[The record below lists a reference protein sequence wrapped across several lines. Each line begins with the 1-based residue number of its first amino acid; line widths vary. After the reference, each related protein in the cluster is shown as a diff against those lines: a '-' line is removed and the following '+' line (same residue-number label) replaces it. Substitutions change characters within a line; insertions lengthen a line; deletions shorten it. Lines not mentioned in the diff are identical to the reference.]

1 MASLKAWEDLSY
13 LLAHPHII
21 GIMIG
26 FKDMTELHSEWI
38 KEIVFG
44 DDDYTLQAHRGSFK
58 SSALAVAIALI
69 MVLFPMRN
77 IIFLRKTDTDVS
89 EMMGMVGKIL
99 RSKILKDIAKVVHDL
114 PDGIDLEVTSETT
127 NNITTN
133 LWNSPMGA
141 DQLLGLGVKSSITG
155 KHAYYVI
162 TDDICNLTDRIS
174 RAEREFV
181 KLKYDEL
188 QNIKNRD
195 GRIINLGTPWHK
207 EDVFSKMPNI
217 HRYDCYTTHLISPE
231 KLERLRASM
240 TASLFAAN
248 YEMKHIAD
256 KDALFQ
262 TSRPFTSDISMLR
275 NGRCHID
282 AAYSGS
288 DYTAFTCAAYR
299 DGHLYVYGKLW
310 RKHVEKVLD
319 IAIAE
324 ADRLVCW
331 PMYNEDNGDKGFVT
345 EIVRKKGK
353 WAKSYHESE
362 NKFIKISSY
371 LVKWWPYI
379 IFVEGTDEEYIN
391 QIMDFTIDADHD
403 DAPDSAATM
412 GRIFKRYLPAA

>member
-99 RSKILKDIAKVVHDL
+99 RSKILKDIAKIVHDL
-114 PDGIDLEVTSETT
+114 PDGIDLEVSSETT

-282 AAYSGS
+282 AAYGGN

-319 IAIAE
+319 FAIAE
-324 ADRLVCW
+324 ADRFVCW

-371 LVKWWPYI
+371 LVRWWPYI
-379 IFVEGTDEEYIN
+379 VFVEGTDEEYIN
-391 QIMDFTIDADHD
+391 QIMDFTIDAEHD